1 MIRTSLLATAI
12 ALASASA
19 MPAAAQAQLD
29 QITLGDPEQVAA
41 ALQRAGYKAQIK
53 LDKQGDTYVASAAN
67 GDPFSIVFYDC
78 KQGKGCSSLA
88 FNSWWKKKDF
98 FDNNLVNEWNSKKR
112 FLKVAIDSDGDLNE
126 YMDVSSIGTVSFAFF
141 EDTIDWYV
149 SMDGDLRKFLSEKE
163 TSAGKAK
170 K

>member
-1 MIRTSLLATAI
+1 MTRTSLLAAAI
-12 ALASASA
+12 ALASAT
-19 MPAAAQAQLD
+19 PAAAQTGLD

-67 GDPFSIVFYDC
+67 GDPFSVVFHDC
-78 KQGKGCSSLA
+78 KQGKGCTSLA
-88 FNSWWKKKDF
+88 FHSWWKKKDF

-112 FLKVAIDSDGDLNE
+112 FLKIAIDTDGDLNE
-126 YMDVSSIGTVSFAFF
+126 YMDVSAMGTVSFTFF

-149 SMDGDLRKFLSEKE
+149 SMDGDLRNFLGDKE
-163 TSAGKAK
+163 TAAGKAK